1 MKIVIEIPKE
11 FERDVKG
18 KGCLGESNRF
28 VEFFRRV
35 LNDIRYGKCACGNYE
50 EETAEMFADQ
60 FGKIQV
66 LDDNHDDEIL
76 RQTIEKCAEIVS
88 MEMHCINCTTGCH
101 GFVPYEDCA
110 ETWKIYLT
118 EQMKE
123 VRNEKIL

>member
-66 LDDNHDDEIL
+66 LDDNHD
-76 RQTIEKCAEIVS
+76 AEIRRKTLKEVENA
-88 MEMHCINCTTGCH
+88 MYHEAFEVDHEVDGMQKWDGGNWIRYKL
-101 GFVPYEDCA
+101 FEKVM
-110 ETWKIYLT
+110 
-118 EQMKE
+118 EQMKGGTE
-123 VRNEKIL
+123 

>member
-66 LDDNHDDEIL
+66 LDDNHDVEI
-76 RQTIEKCAEIVS
+76 RRKTIEECMDIVPFRIDDGEFS
-88 MEMHCINCTTGCH
+88 D
-101 GFVPYEDCA
+101 GFNDCS
-110 ETWKIYLT
+110 KKVLNRL